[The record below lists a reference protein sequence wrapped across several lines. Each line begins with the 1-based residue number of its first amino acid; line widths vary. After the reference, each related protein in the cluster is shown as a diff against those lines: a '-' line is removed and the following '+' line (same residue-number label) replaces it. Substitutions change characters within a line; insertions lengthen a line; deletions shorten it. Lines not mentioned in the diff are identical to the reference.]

1 MQAENCGP
9 FWLVVAAMVSIQ
21 LAQGRSAEELDLLSA
36 FFTVVADNLALLS
49 GELPEEAEETPA
61 LEEGKN
67 NGTALQ

>member
-1 MQAENCGP
+1 
-9 FWLVVAAMVSIQ
+9 
-21 LAQGRSAEELDLLSA
+21 
-36 FFTVVADNLALLS
+36 VVADNLALLS